1 MQKNVDCNKQDV
13 GNNRMIAVL
22 AYLGVLAVML
32 FLMEKKSEF
41 VRYHMGQ
48 GITLLVLEIVYGI
61 VYQFLTAAVLLIS
74 WRLYFIVRIVGCT
87 AVIFPALALI
97 GIMNVVNGQEKELPV
112 IGKIRVVR

>member
-1 MQKNVDCNKQDV
+1 MQKNMECNKRDV

-22 AYLGVLAVML
+22 AYLGILVVVL
-32 FLMEKKSEF
+32 FLMEKKTEF

-61 VYQFLTAAVLLIS
+61 VHQFLTVAVLLIS
-74 WRLYFIVRIVGCT
+74 WRLYFIVRILGYAALV
-87 AVIFPALALI
+87 FPVLALI

-112 IGKIRVVR
+112 IGKIRLMK